1 MSASGVENGGN
12 TDLSRPWR
20 VAAQL
25 AEDDVADVIYVLGL
39 LLVLLGRLGRR
50 GRHFPTRT
58 QRWTGLSWHLTPTR
72 LTARQRY
79 DTARLCTTTN
89 W

>member
-25 AEDDVADVIYVLGL
+25 AEDDVTDVVCLLGL
-39 LLVLLGRLGRR
+39 LLVFLGRLGRCS
-50 GRHFPTRT
+50 GHFP
-58 QRWTGLSWHLTPTR
+58 G
-72 LTARQRY
+72 
-79 DTARLCTTTN
+79 
-89 W
+89 